1 MNSVFDRRSL
11 LLGAAASGAA
21 VCLPAQAA
29 SLTPAYSTTPYER
42 RILGLAARQKERV
55 AAHLWRTDLVAIADF
70 AQPSWQPRLH
80 LANLENGTVRSFRTA
95 HGKGSDA
102 EHDGWLK
109 QFSDVPGSEATSR
122 GAYVTNEWYKGKYG
136 TSIRLIGLDR
146 DNATALERLIV
157 IHPAW
162 YAEADMIERW
172 GKLGRSSGCFALG
185 EKDFAEVLYS
195 LAGGCLL
202 FADRI
207 GQG

>member
-1 MNSVFDRRSL
+1 MTKAIDRRSL
-11 LLGAAASGAA
+11 LLGGAAAGASL
-21 VCLPAQAA
+21 CLPAHAA
-29 SLTPAYSTTPYER
+29 PVAAAYSTSPYQR
-42 RILGLAARQKERV
+42 RVLELAGRQKNRV

-95 HGKGSDA
+95 HGKGSDF

-109 QFSDVPGSEATSR
+109 HFSDVPGSEATSR

-136 TSIRLIGLDR
+136 TSIRLIGLDQ

-162 YAEADMIERW
+162 YAEPDMVEKW
-172 GKLGRSSGCFALG
+172 GKLGRSSGCFALS
-185 EKDFAEVLYS
+185 ERDFAEVLYS

-207 GQG
+207 GEG